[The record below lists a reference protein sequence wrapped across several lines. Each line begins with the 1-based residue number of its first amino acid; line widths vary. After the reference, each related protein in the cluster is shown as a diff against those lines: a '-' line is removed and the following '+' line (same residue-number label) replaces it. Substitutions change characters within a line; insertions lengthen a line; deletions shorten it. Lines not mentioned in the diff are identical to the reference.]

1 MPNLTEGS
9 IAETKKEK
17 SKMKSYLRF
26 LSRNKLYTA
35 IEIVGLS
42 LALAFVIVLSSYIVD
57 DMSVNKALKDTDD
70 IHICYSSEEIT
81 ALYEVSG
88 LYEKFPEIKESCTF
102 FARNDGKTLI
112 SGASVVSHAD
122 VEINVSTAAA
132 SKNFFDFFSFP
143 FAEGNPQTAL
153 STKNSVVLSAELARI
168 LFPDGNAIGKEIC
181 FYETNAYSGYYTY
194 MTNVDVN
201 LIVTG
206 VLKPYSKT
214 VFNNPDLFINID
226 LFREMEKVNYA
237 GLLRIGEID
246 FVRVNKGNDI
256 DDLAQRLTDEY
267 RKTTNMSGE
276 DPSGKEVRLSKFQ
289 DIKKLSD
296 ADAPGVFFTF
306 ANIRSGK
313 LFGIYM
319 IMCIFLTIV
328 ALLDYIVLTI
338 AFSRFRI
345 KEIAT
350 RQLLGT
356 GRKEIIFR
364 CFSEAFTLLLVSC
377 FFAILLALAFKEP
390 VSQVLRAEIQ
400 PFAHLNEYIVLAGIL
415 LVMVG
420 LSSAIPS
427 IILSS
432 YNTINIIKGEARYK
446 DKKIFSKIFICITG
460 LLNIVALSILFGIS
474 RQTRHLINQPLGYE
488 TEDIVLVSFLDKDIH
503 RFYDELKA
511 QSYVSQIGS
520 YVNTPD
526 GSGLSVIKS
535 KDGHTGRL
543 RVVEGD
549 RDYFDILGIRFM
561 EDFSAPVDTENLYLC
576 QSTYNSITEFRNG
589 NMINYQ
595 WEDTPIC
602 GTIADIRLG
611 TILEDTSGEFMG
623 ISIFND
629 FSATTGR
636 QICIKT
642 DENIHQVMKQIRE
655 FYNSKGYNGDIVYIK
670 SLEESL
676 EEEIQEEFNILKLLS
691 GFSII
696 CLLMTIMTIV
706 GLSSYHAKSNEKD
719 NAVRNVFG
727 CSKGEL
733 IMKQAI
739 DFTLPVI
746 ISAAIAIPT
755 SWMII
760 DRWLEG
766 YVIRTDNSFTIYISA
781 FLLVLIINLTAV
793 ILQSMHTMRKNPS
806 ETLKKE

>member
-1 MPNLTEGS
+1 
-9 IAETKKEK
+9 
-17 SKMKSYLRF
+17 
-26 LSRNKLYTA
+26 
-35 IEIVGLS
+35 
-42 LALAFVIVLSSYIVD
+42 
-57 DMSVNKALKDTDD
+57 
-70 IHICYSSEEIT
+70 
-81 ALYEVSG
+81 
-88 LYEKFPEIKESCTF
+88 
-102 FARNDGKTLI
+102 
-112 SGASVVSHAD
+112 
-122 VEINVSTAAA
+122 
-132 SKNFFDFFSFP
+132 
-143 FAEGNPQTAL
+143 
-153 STKNSVVLSAELARI
+153 
-168 LFPDGNAIGKEIC
+168 
-181 FYETNAYSGYYTY
+181 
-194 MTNVDVN
+194 
-201 LIVTG
+201 
-206 VLKPYSKT
+206 
-214 VFNNPDLFINID
+214 
-226 LFREMEKVNYA
+226 
-237 GLLRIGEID
+237 
-246 FVRVNKGNDI
+246 
-256 DDLAQRLTDEY
+256 
-267 RKTTNMSGE
+267 
-276 DPSGKEVRLSKFQ
+276 
-289 DIKKLSD
+289 
-296 ADAPGVFFTF
+296 
-306 ANIRSGK
+306 
-313 LFGIYM
+313 
-319 IMCIFLTIV
+319 
-328 ALLDYIVLTI
+328 
-338 AFSRFRI
+338 
-345 KEIAT
+345 
-350 RQLLGT
+350 
-356 GRKEIIFR
+356 
-364 CFSEAFTLLLVSC
+364 
-377 FFAILLALAFKEP
+377 
-390 VSQVLRAEIQ
+390 
-400 PFAHLNEYIVLAGIL
+400 
-415 LVMVG
+415 MVG

-561 EDFSAPVDTENLYLC
+561 EDFSAPVNTENLYLC